1 MQWTQATAEKRL
13 NDLKI
18 SDLPIMSIQPRI
30 TPVDRDW
37 YQKYLAICREFMR
50 SLSDSVQELA
60 MMNLDRDEFMGL
72 LMGREIPDNLSIRFR
87 IPLIWGGKLET
98 ENLFMCF
105 TFPQSQNIDRF
116 IIEQSGNET
125 IWLPN
130 PVKKI
135 YMPIHSTI
143 SGNGGNAVSD
153 RLSQMAAN
161 IASNRRAP

>member
-1 MQWTQATAEKRL
+1 MQWTQSTAEKRL
-13 NDLKI
+13 SDLKI
-18 SDLPIMSIQPRI
+18 SDLPIVSIRPHI
-30 TPVDRDW
+30 VAVEPDW
-37 YQKYLAICREFMR
+37 FQKYRSICREFMK

-60 MMNLDRDEFMGL
+60 MMNLDRDEFMNL

-87 IPLIWGGKLET
+87 TPLIWGGKLEV

-116 IIEQSGNET
+116 IMEQSGNET

-161 IASNRRAP
+161 IAANRRNP

>member
-1 MQWTQATAEKRL
+1 MQLTQAAAEKRL

-18 SDLPIMSIQPRI
+18 SDLPIMSIQPKI

-37 YQKYLAICREFMR
+37 YQKYCGICREFMR

-60 MMNLDRDEFMGL
+60 MMNLDRDEFMNL

-87 IPLIWGGKLET
+87 IPLIWGGKLEV

>member
-1 MQWTQATAEKRL
+1 MHWNQETAEKRL

-18 SDLPIMSIQPRI
+18 SDLPIMSIRPHNV
-30 TPVDRDW
+30 PVDRDW
-37 YQKYLAICREFMR
+37 FQKYRTICREFMR

-60 MMNLDRDEFMGL
+60 MMNLGREEFMNL

-87 IPLIWGGKLET
+87 VPLIWGGKLEP

-105 TFPQSQNIDRF
+105 TFPQSQNLDRF
-116 IIEQSGNET
+116 IIEQSGNEL

-143 SGNGGNAVSD
+143 SGTGGNAASD
-153 RLSQMAAN
+153 RLSQMAAT
-161 IASNRRAP
+161 IAANRRNP

>member
-1 MQWTQATAEKRL
+1 MQWTESIAEKRL

-18 SDLPIMSIQPRI
+18 SDLPIVSIRPHI
-30 TPVDRDW
+30 VPVERDW
-37 YQKYLAICREFMR
+37 FQKYRTVCREFMR

-60 MMNLDRDEFMGL
+60 MMNLGREEFMNL
-72 LMGREIPDNLSIRFR
+72 LMGREIPDNMSIRFR
-87 IPLIWGGKLET
+87 TPLIWGGKLEID
-98 ENLFMCF
+98 NLFMCF

-116 IIEQSGNET
+116 IMEQNGNET

-143 SGNGGNAVSD
+143 SGNGGNGVSD
-153 RLSQMAAN
+153 RLSQMAAG
-161 IASNRRAP
+161 IAANRRTP

>member
-13 NDLKI
+13 SDLKM
-18 SDLPIMSIQPRI
+18 SDLPIIPI
-30 TPVDRDW
+30 HPHNVHVEHDW
-37 YQKYLAICREFMR
+37 FQKYRGVCREFMR
-50 SLSDSVQELA
+50 SLSDSVQEMA
-60 MMNLDRDEFMGL
+60 MMNLDRNEFMNL

-87 IPLIWGGKLET
+87 IPLIWGGKLEI

-105 TFPQSQNIDRF
+105 TFPQSQNLDRF
-116 IIEQSGNET
+116 IMEQSGNET

-130 PVKKI
+130 PAKKI

-153 RLSQMAAN
+153 RLSQMSATISA
-161 IASNRRAP
+161 NRRNP

>member
-18 SDLPIMSIQPRI
+18 SDLPIMSIQPKI
-30 TPVDRDW
+30 TPVERDW

-87 IPLIWGGKLET
+87 VPLIWGGKLDA

-116 IIEQSGNET
+116 IIEQSGNEI